1 MHIKPILLFLVF
13 GIFIYILYKYQ
24 RFILFLPKLI
34 GLSFAFLT
42 LVIPRYVDYLPEYVY
57 LSSFKKTE
65 ELKEDTLS
73 DNEKILILQNQ
84 KRECYKC
91 KKYLDK
97 YFIKSTT
104 GVRLNNNLSN
114 YYAVCPQCK

>member
-91 KKYLDK
+91 KKYLSK